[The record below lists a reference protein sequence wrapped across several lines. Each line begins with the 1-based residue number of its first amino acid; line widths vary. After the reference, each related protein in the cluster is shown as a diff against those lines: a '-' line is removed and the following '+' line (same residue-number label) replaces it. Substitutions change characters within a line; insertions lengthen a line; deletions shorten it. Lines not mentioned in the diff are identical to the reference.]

1 MMRPFHVRTRRES
14 RSYGDEGI
22 DVLTS
27 PSPFAEE
34 RDETVVF
41 TPRAGT
47 PERSVEGSV
56 RQKLEDV
63 LIENEK
69 ILGAYMR
76 EMSTADSAFLE
87 KIKAQVEKLDR
98 DFVDLRRRLVSY
110 KGEDWESTAALLDE
124 YRRDV
129 EMFRIDMQRLLQDKQ
144 KS

>member
-1 MMRPFHVRTRRES
+1 MRPIHVRTRRES

-22 DVLTS
+22 DVLM
-27 PSPFAEE
+27 PPNPFAEE

-41 TPRAGT
+41 TPHAGT

-69 ILGAYMR
+69 ILGAYLR
-76 EMSTADSAFLE
+76 EISTADSAFRE
-87 KIKAQVEKLDR
+87 KIKAHVEKLDR

-110 KGEDWESTAALLDE
+110 RGKDRASTAALLDE

-129 EMFRIDMQRLLQDKQ
+129 ERFRLDMERLLEDKE
-144 KS
+144 